1 MMDHFP
7 WVICNPSQTTNFRLP
22 HSKSLQTTISYVMKM
37 AESSPNGQKTL
48 REKEKLLV
56 TNNFSF
62 FHSVF
67 KRLILQT
74 RKNQGLSGKGLINL
88 VLASCSPDDHVLQVI
103 DFQQTVNGTE
113 WKKKLKIFLKI
124 VMQVVYENT
133 FKGNNFRKEDTL
145 PIPTTPYFATF
156 FFRNGLWVLHSPV
169 VNGRNDNLD
178 VRAPVSLYP
187 LGFA

>member
-1 MMDHFP
+1 M
-7 WVICNPSQTTNFRLP
+7 
-22 HSKSLQTTISYVMKM
+22 
-37 AESSPNGQKTL
+37 
-48 REKEKLLV
+48 LV

-74 RKNQGLSGKGLINL
+74 RKNQGLFGKGLINL

-113 WKKKLKIFLKI
+113 WKKKLKIFLRI

-133 FKGNNFRKEDTL
+133 FKGNNFRKEDTI
-145 PIPTTPYFATF
+145 PIPTMPYFATF

-178 VRAPVSLYP
+178 VPGSSLTLSTGFCIRLSSGKTFQSPSLVPVKSVKDMNNVKFHRDVPEIMLKSS
-187 LGFA
+187 